1 MSDEEVTIKLTQLD
15 GKVSR
20 VIEHHDGFKELFADI
35 QMQLLDNRLS
45 NKTILAKIEGI
56 PEKVRTMELDKARE
70 DGYMNNVV
78 KPFFLVFIG
87 MVVSFVFNNIIFAP
101 REEKFKPRMEIRK

>member
-1 MSDEEVTIKLTQLD
+1 MSDEEITIKITTLE
-15 GKVSR
+15 GKVNR
-20 VIEHHDGFKELFADI
+20 VLEHHDGFKDLFSDI
-35 QMQLLDNRLS
+35 QMQLLDNKLS
-45 NKTILAKIEGI
+45 NKTILTKIEGI

-101 REEKFKPRMEIRK
+101 REEKYKPRTEIRK

>member
-1 MSDEEVTIKLTQLD
+1 MTDKDIVVKFTELKGQIQTLDRHEKEFSKRLDLIDIGLVDINTSIK
-15 GKVSR
+15 
-20 VIEHHDGFKELFADI
+20 I
-35 QMQLLDNRLS
+35 MLS
-45 NKTILAKIEGI
+45 KIEKL
-56 PEKVRTMELDKARE
+56 PERVRDIELEKARN

-101 REEKFKPRMEIRK
+101 REEKYKPRTEIRK